1 MMATSDFRLWSV
13 AVSPAKKIQIPDS
26 RFQTSKHS
34 KHHHDHMILDLDRV
48 GLLVML
54 VELKS
59 GRTAAQRGSRTPGSG
74 SRQGPAQAQTLSQ
87 TLAEADLMPYAS
99 ILCPTLSSDRIELNV
114 KEKPKRPRMSE

>member
-34 KHHHDHMILDLDRV
+34 KHHHDHMILDLDSV

-59 GRTAAQRGSRTPGSG
+59 GRHGSSEGLQDSGLRQQAGSG
-74 SRQGPAQAQTLSQ
+74 SGS
-87 TLAEADLMPYAS
+87 DLITNTGRGRPYA
-99 ILCPTLSSDRIELNV
+99 LC
-114 KEKPKRPRMSE
+114 